1 MFELYIKYL
10 LEGIAVAVAAY
21 FIPRKKVE
29 ISEIIFIALSAAATF
44 AVLDIFAPKVGDG
57 ARKGAGFGIGANT
70 VGWPMGGAE
79 NFETKT
85 VDSDDSM
92 SSDDSSKEKIE
103 GSEGFGDTNYRN
115 VKLNQA
121 TARNSKM
128 TRAEVNASQPPNL
141 EEMMKKMGMK
151 SNGRGGW
158 VPMEHF
164 KRKGSKQDSKKTESF
179 EDSTVASTV
188 ASTVSSAV
196 STVTGSSD
204 SKSADNKSAETK
216 STVTS
221 SSVAKTDDT
230 SVAEKKSDDSSMM
243 SMDSTGSAVVGY
255 DETKQYSSF

>member
-79 NFETKT
+79 NFNGKSDETM
-85 VDSDDSM
+85 D
-92 SSDDSSKEKIE
+92 SDDSSKSDDSDDSTDS
-103 GSEGFGDTNYRN
+103 SEPEHFEQKMMMGGKTPM
-115 VKLNQA
+115 KP
-121 TARNSKM
+121 SKKSKGKK
-128 TRAEVNASQPPNL
+128 AGAKKPEP
-141 EEMMKKMGMK
+141 MKK
-151 SNGRGGW
+151 
-158 VPMEHF
+158 EHF
-164 KRKGSKQDSKKTESF
+164 KASTMTKEERNKIMYGKGFKSVSIGASVTVPKGENF
-179 EDSTVASTV
+179 EDSSVASTV

-204 SKSADNKSAETK
+204 SKSADTKSTETKSVETK
-216 STVTS
+216 STET
-221 SSVAKTDDT
+221 
-230 SVAEKKSDDSSMM
+230 KSMDSSMM
-243 SMDSTGSAVVGY
+243 SMDSTGSAVMGY

>member
-79 NFETKT
+79 NFEMQPLRGGTEHSYEAALPAKPTEVIGDKAELECVQKIKT
-85 VDSDDSM
+85 LKKKVEV
-92 SSDDSSKEKIE
+92 SKDKVKKAVGEKREQLLKKIE
-103 GSEGFGDTNYRN
+103 DLEKRI
-115 VKLNQA
+115 K
-121 TARNSKM
+121 
-128 TRAEVNASQPPNL
+128 NL
-141 EEMMKKMGMK
+141 EDKLEKMGAAK
-151 SNGRGGW
+151 K
-158 VPMEHF
+158 EHF
-164 KRKGSKQDSKKTESF
+164 D
-179 EDSTVASTV
+179 DSTVASTV

-204 SKSADNKSAETK
+204 SKSADTKSTETKSADTQSTETKSVETK
-216 STVTS
+216 ST
-221 SSVAKTDDT
+221 
-230 SVAEKKSDDSSMM
+230 DSSDMM
-243 SMDSTGSAVVGY
+243 SMDSTGSAVTGY
-255 DETKQYSSF
+255 DQGTKQYSSF